1 MERSVLDLILVGVA
15 SVGASA
21 SRPVRASVRRGGPNS
36 RGGKR
41 EHTFLFEPGSEA
53 KARHD
58 VRSLCALGAQTHTM
72 SGEVGVPDQDVLEQ
86 ELEELLRCARG
97 RRLLLTRRDSI
108 IACALSVWRLCLAGT
123 MRR

>member
-36 RGGKR
+36 RG
-41 EHTFLFEPGSEA
+41 TAPSFSSLLA
-53 KARHD
+53 LKARHD
-58 VRSLCALGAQTHTM
+58 VRSLWALGAQTHTM

>member
-1 MERSVLDLILVGVA
+1 MLDLILVGVA

-36 RGGKR
+36 RGKAK
-41 EHTFLFEPGSEA
+41 HTFLFEPGSL